1 MKETIESTNLNTL
14 FKSIIIMT
22 DLSSRERIW
31 QLNARF
37 FFFIYTKTLPKSV
50 SKIKNQKYNN
60 NERRKYTTK
69 MKSSQLKS
77 GSF

>member
-1 MKETIESTNLNTL
+1 MKIETSESTSNLG
-14 FKSIIIMT
+14 IMIMT

-60 NERRKYTTK
+60 NEGRRTTTK
-69 MKSSQLKS
+69 MN
-77 GSF
+77 